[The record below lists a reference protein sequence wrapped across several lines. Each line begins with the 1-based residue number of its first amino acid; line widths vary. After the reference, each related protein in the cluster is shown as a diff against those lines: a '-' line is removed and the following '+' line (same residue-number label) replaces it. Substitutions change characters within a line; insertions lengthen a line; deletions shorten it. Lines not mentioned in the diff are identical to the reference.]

1 MRVTSADAD
10 RMWDLF
16 QAVADDVLAYLERRV
31 DPREDAADLLSDT
44 MMTAWKNMHRV
55 PLDEEDARMW
65 LFGIAKNALLNHR
78 RGRRRRLAATDR
90 LRSEIATTASHSE
103 TERVDAAHDVR
114 SALAELPD
122 DLSELVRLIHWD
134 QFTLVEASAL
144 LGIPAGTARSRYF
157 RARALLAKALLPTES
172 APSTEQIPATG
183 VRHSLSS

>member
-1 MRVTSADAD
+1 MKATPTNAD
-10 RMWDLF
+10 RMRDIF
-16 QAVADDVLAYLERRV
+16 QASADDVLAYLERRV

-55 PLDEEDARMW
+55 PLDEEAARMW
-65 LFGIAKNALLNHR
+65 LFGIAKNTLLNHR

-103 TERVDAAHDVR
+103 IERVDAAHDVR
-114 SALAELPD
+114 SALAELPE

-134 QFTLVEASAL
+134 QFTLVEASTL

-157 RARALLAKALLPTES
+157 RARALLAKALLPTKS
-172 APSTEQIPATG
+172 APRTEQIPANG
-183 VRHSLSS
+183 AKRSPAS